1 MSPYIFAAEGQSPG
15 ELAFLEAGKALGISV
30 ERNQSSYSADILIS
44 LPNES
49 STASE
54 ISYSYDHGKPC
65 LQLPV
70 FGDAEVP
77 GYVEEIIKFVVEHKA
92 KRIFVINTRSGCPLK
107 ISEDILMRLFVR
119 AFSHP
124 TLSLSK
130 LENEK
135 VTPQII
141 TPKRQSRCRRAW
153 KPIRKRKPNQ
163 TENVKKPHPSQ
174 DKSLNGQLISNT
186 TTEQSPVS
194 TKKTVSR
201 GFFGQDPR
209 KFVKNRQSGTSCGI
223 PPPPQP
229 PVKPNNSIQSINRRS
244 RHPKRRIP
252 PRR

>member
-1 MSPYIFAAEGQSPG
+1 MSPYIFAAEGESPG

-30 ERNQSSYSADILIS
+30 ESNQSSYLADILIS
-44 LPNES
+44 LPTES
-49 STASE
+49 STVSE
-54 ISYSYDHGKPC
+54 ISYSYDRGKPC

-92 KRIFVINTRSGCPLK
+92 KRIFVISSSIGCPLK

-130 LENEK
+130 LENEEC
-135 VTPQII
+135 TPQII
-141 TPKRQSRCRRAW
+141 TPKRQPRCRRAW
-153 KPIRKRKPNQ
+153 KPIRKRTPNQ
-163 TENVKKPHPSQ
+163 TENGKKPTQ
-174 DKSLNGQLISNT
+174 AKDKSLNEQLKSNA
-186 TTEQSPVS
+186 TTEQSPGS
-194 TKKTVSR
+194 TKRSVSR

-209 KFVKNRQSGTSCGI
+209 RFVKNCQSGTACGI
-223 PPPPQP
+223 LPPPRP
-229 PVKPNNSIQSINRRS
+229 PVKPNISIQSINRRA
-244 RHPKRRIP
+244 RHPKRSIP

>member
-49 STASE
+49 SKVSE

-70 FGDAEVP
+70 FGDVEVP
-77 GYVEEIIKFVVEHKA
+77 GFVEEIIKFVVEHKA
-92 KRIFVINTRSGCPLK
+92 KRIFVISTRIGCPLK

-130 LENEK
+130 LDNEEA
-135 VTPQII
+135 TPQVI
-141 TPKRQSRCRRAW
+141 TPKRQSRCQRVR

-163 TENVKKPHPSQ
+163 TVNVEKPQQAQ
-174 DKSLNGQLISNT
+174 DTSLNGQLKSNT
-186 TTEQSPVS
+186 ATEQSPVS
-194 TKKTVSR
+194 AKRSVSR

-209 KFVKNRQSGTSCGI
+209 KFVNCQSGTSCGI

-229 PVKPNNSIQSINRRS
+229 PVKPNNSTQSINRRS